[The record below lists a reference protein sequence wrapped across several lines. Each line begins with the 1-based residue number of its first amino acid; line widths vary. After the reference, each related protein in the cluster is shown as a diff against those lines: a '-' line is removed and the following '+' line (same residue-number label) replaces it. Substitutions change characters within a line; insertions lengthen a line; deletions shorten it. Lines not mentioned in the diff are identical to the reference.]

1 LSNLKDIAIVILA
14 AGKSSRLG
22 RPKQLVNF
30 RGKSLLQHA
39 IDVVKDFD
47 FAEKIVVLGANA
59 EKIQQEIDLS
69 GFDLV
74 KNEHWSEGISSS
86 IKMGLEAALSRKADT
101 ENIVFLLCDQPFL
114 AKANLEKLIENQ
126 LQNAPMAT
134 FSKYGKNI
142 GVPAIFAKE
151 SFSLLRNLKGDE
163 GAKKLTFLP
172 DFKYETVNFEKGDFD
187 VDTEEDVEK
196 LKELE

>member
-1 LSNLKDIAIVILA
+1 MFKNICVVILA
-14 AGKSSRLG
+14 AGQSSRLG

-39 IDVVKDFD
+39 IDIVEDLN
-47 FAEKIVVLGANA
+47 FAEKILVLGANT
-59 EKIQQEIDLS
+59 EEIQQAINVS

-74 KNEHWSEGISSS
+74 KNNNWNEGISSS
-86 IKMGLEAALSRKADT
+86 IKMGLEATLSRKSDT

-126 LQNAPMAT
+126 LQNAPIAT
-134 FSKYGKNI
+134 FSKYGENI

-172 DFKYETVNFEKGDFD
+172 DFQYETVNFEKGDFD